1 MAKILI
7 PTPLRKFT
15 GQQSSVEAPGSTVA
29 ESIQSLTQ
37 AYPELARQL
46 LDDSGSLRTFVRV
59 YLGDEDI
66 QGLQGEASPVSADAV
81 LSIIPAIAGG

>member
-15 GQQSSVEAPGSTVA
+15 AQQSSVEAEGSTVA